1 MSLLWKFF
9 TRFTSR
15 QIERVRSTRSGTRSQ
30 SELAGT
36 ENPNEK
42 ITSSGYVPN
51 EQQASSRATTPAP
64 NQPHRPNNMAAPAIQ
79 SLAAVMKTAE
89 AHHPTPPQPVDRMS
103 SSSRL
108 RTSLREQSSTRIAAA
123 TNNATAAP
131 PQPTPRQQPQQEKTP
146 KVIFTG
152 YSQVDARSQQPCPI
166 VTPYEV
172 PVSTKTSTDDD
183 VILSSYDTVT
193 DTSSPVVYS
202 KPIARQARGK

>member
-1 MSLLWKFF
+1 M
-9 TRFTSR
+9 
-15 QIERVRSTRSGTRSQ
+15 
-30 SELAGT
+30 
-36 ENPNEK
+36 
-42 ITSSGYVPN
+42 
-51 EQQASSRATTPAP
+51 AT
-64 NQPHRPNNMAAPAIQ
+64 PAIQ
-79 SLAAVMKTAE
+79 SLAAVMKAAE

-131 PQPTPRQQPQQEKTP
+131 PQPMPRQQEKAP

-183 VILSSYDTVT
+183 VILSSYETVT
-193 DTSSPVVYS
+193 DASSPVVYS